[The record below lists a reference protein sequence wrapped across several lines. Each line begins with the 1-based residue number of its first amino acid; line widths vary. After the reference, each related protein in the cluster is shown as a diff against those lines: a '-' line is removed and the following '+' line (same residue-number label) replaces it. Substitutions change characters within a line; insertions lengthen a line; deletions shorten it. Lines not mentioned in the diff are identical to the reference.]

1 MIFYV
6 FSVWIKILVITSS
19 RIDIISKLLLFFE
32 FDPTRMREATV
43 AVTVFTQI

>member
-19 RIDIISKLLLFFE
+19 RIDIISKLLFFE